1 MNFGVA
7 LFLHRSEE
15 SNNQDLGTTCAFAS
29 AAMSWTRGV
38 VVKVAIVHYWL
49 LSMRGGEKVLEALS
63 EIYPEADIFTLVY
76 DPDAIKGRLKNHKI
90 KTSFLQKIPCSK
102 KHYQMLLPLMPL
114 ALENMDLTGYDLI
127 ISSESGPAKGII
139 PKPDALH
146 VCYCHSPMRYIWDHY
161 FFYHASAGFVKR
173 LFMPLVASWLR
184 QWDVSTSAR
193 VDCFVANSR
202 HIANRVQRYYRRDAV
217 VIHPPVSVDEFAV
230 SGNVDDFYLCAGQ
243 LVAYKRIDLAVEA
256 FTRLNK
262 KLVVIGTGEEM
273 ASLRSKAGPT
283 ITFLDHQPFA
293 SLKTHMARCKA
304 LVFPGEED
312 FGIVPVEVMASGRP
326 VLAYGR
332 GGAVDTVIEGV
343 SGMLFAEQS
352 VEALIDC
359 VERFEQAEESF
370 APSRIRAHSLQFSKE
385 TFKDKISLLIRKE
398 FDRRSTPLSADLT
411 TQVPVLPE
419 MTGRSSA
426 LVLTLKPPAQA
437 GAKSLRSN

>member
-1 MNFGVA
+1 MTRA
-7 LFLHRSEE
+7 
-15 SNNQDLGTTCAFAS
+15 
-29 AAMSWTRGV
+29 RGV

-63 EIYPEADIFTLVY
+63 EIYPDADIFTLVY
-76 DPDAIKGRLKNHKI
+76 DPAAIKGRLKNHKI
-90 KTSFLQKIPCSK
+90 TTSFLQKIPGSK
-102 KHYQMLLPLMPL
+102 KYYQMLLPLMPL
-114 ALENMDLTGYDLI
+114 ALESMDLTSYDLI

-173 LFMPLVASWLR
+173 MFMPVIASWLR

-217 VIHPPVSVDEFAV
+217 VIHPPVSVDEFAISPTV
-230 SGNVDDFYLCAGQ
+230 EDFYLCAGQ
-243 LVAYKRIDLAVEA
+243 LVAYKRVDLAVEA
-256 FTRLNK
+256 FTRMNK

-273 ASLRSKAGPT
+273 ASLKSKAGPT
-283 ITFLDHQPFA
+283 ITFLDHQPFS
-293 SLKTHMARCKA
+293 SLKSHMAGCKA

-326 VLAYGR
+326 VLAYGK
-332 GGAVDTVIEGV
+332 GGALDTVIEGV
-343 SGMLFAEQS
+343 SGMLFKEQT

-359 VERFEQAEESF
+359 VERFENIESSF
-370 APSRIRAHSLQFSKE
+370 LPSRIRAHSMSFSKE
-385 TFKDKISLLIRKE
+385 AFKVKITQLIRKE
-398 FDRRSTPLSADLT
+398 LDRRSAQLAADT
-411 TQVPVLPE
+411 IAQTQGFSE
-419 MTGRSSA
+419 TRGRSGA
-426 LVLTLKPPAQA
+426 LVLALKPPAQVNTNSA
-437 GAKSLRSN
+437 RPS

>member
-1 MNFGVA
+1 M
-7 LFLHRSEE
+7 
-15 SNNQDLGTTCAFAS
+15 
-29 AAMSWTRGV
+29 
-38 VVKVAIVHYWL
+38 KVAIVHYWL

-63 EIYPEADIFTLVY
+63 EIYPDADIFTLVY

-90 KTSFLQKIPCSK
+90 TTSFLQKIPGSK

-114 ALENMDLTGYDLI
+114 ALESMDLTGYDLI

-161 FFYHASAGFVKR
+161 FFYHASAGFMKR
-173 LFMPLVASWLR
+173 LFMPVIASWLR

-217 VIHPPVSVDEFAV
+217 VIHPPVAVDEFAICDT
-230 SGNVDDFYLCAGQ
+230 VDDFYLCAGQ
-243 LVAYKRIDLAVEA
+243 LVGYKRVDLAVEA
-256 FTRLNK
+256 FTKMNK

-273 ASLRSKAGPT
+273 ASLKSKAGPT

-293 SLKTHMARCKA
+293 SLKSHMARCKA
-304 LVFPGEED
+304 LIFPGEED

-332 GGAVDTVIEGV
+332 GGAMDTVIEGV

-359 VERFEQAEESF
+359 VERFEQTEERF
-370 APSRIRAHSLQFSKE
+370 IPSRIRAHSLRFSKQA
-385 TFKDKISLLIRKE
+385 FKEKISQLIGKE
-398 FDRRSTPLSADLT
+398 FERRNAQYAVDMIAPVPGT
-411 TQVPVLPE
+411 TE
-419 MTGRSSA
+419 ARGRSA
-426 LVLTLKPPAQA
+426 GLVLALKPPAQA
-437 GAKSLRSN
+437 GTNAMRPR